1 MANYWICDSE
11 NRILGPL
18 AVGTVRE
25 LVASGRVREISKV
38 SKDGSRWQP
47 LQEIPEVAR
56 ALAEGLAEGGERT
69 QKFKAAEIRSRLA
82 SMRGRKA
89 HEIFGIPRHAALDHY
104 RTAFFRL
111 VKPFH
116 PDKLAEDT
124 HPDLRSAS
132 VEMFKF
138 LSTLMVE
145 AESELKGQT
154 SIPRSTTQSTQTS
167 SSPQTQLRQK
177 ETPPTYALEEFVGI
191 KRGPEFIEAT
201 VRVSPRN
208 VGIFTDHNMVNLNTM
223 GVFLPTRHHLPVGT
237 LLDVRFLFENSP
249 REIKARARVVWEN
262 VGVAAKMVAGF
273 GVRFLRLDKSDQ
285 MFIQQYVDREA
296 ISQLDRT

>member
-1 MANYWICDSE
+1 MANYWICDSA

-38 SKDGSRWQP
+38 SKDGNRWVSV
-47 LQEIPEVAR
+47 EGIPEVAQ
-56 ALAEGLAEGGERT
+56 ALAEGLAEGGARSE
-69 QKFKAAEIRSRLA
+69 KFRAAQIRSRLA

-89 HEIFGIPRHAALDHY
+89 HEIFGIPRSAALDHY

-145 AESELKGQT
+145 AETELHGKT
-154 SIPRSTTQSTQTS
+154 PVPRSTTQTST
-167 SSPQTQLRQK
+167 SPQTQLRQK
-177 ETPPTYALEEFVGI
+177 QDTLPTYALDEFVGI
-191 KRGPEFIEAT
+191 KRGPDFIEAT
-201 VRVSPRN
+201 VRVNPRN
-208 VGIFTDHNMVNLNTM
+208 VGIFTDHSMVNLNTM
-223 GVFLPTRHHLPVGT
+223 GVFLPTHHQLPVGT
-237 LLDVRFLFENSP
+237 LLDVRFLFENPP

-262 VGVAAKMVAGF
+262 AGVAAKTVSGF

-285 MFIQQYVDREA
+285 MFIQKYVDQEA
-296 ISQLDRT
+296 ISQFDRT